1 MLKLLNDLINV
12 TIICVVVS
20 IIILTI
26 KWVLKTF
33 WCVEHFEGGPTG
45 DPITK
50 RVLALQTIRDT
61 IISDL
66 DDLDDAADVACSINK
81 QIEATYV
88 ANNAAPEDPVA
99 ESQLPNDVQ
108 GKNKAKRTAR
118 AQQRFKEE
126 KKRYSSIHNA
136 APVYECFADS
146 AATEN
151 DLRALIGSIQQ
162 LMNSAEAKAAA
173 CKVTG
178 VESLIGFNAKYVGPT
193 TEGFDTGSTGCAV
206 PVTSPAITLKG
217 LELLAA
223 ADDLITKGNTV
234 HMAIQLLVATVKAQQ
249 KSANQINQKSQSL
262 QNGQVSA
269 ADVEAAQAARA
280 SPS

>member
-1 MLKLLNDLINV
+1 MLKLLSDLINV
-12 TIICVVVS
+12 TLICVVVS

-33 WCVEHFEGGPTG
+33 WCVEHFDGGPAS
-45 DPITK
+45 DPIMK

-66 DDLDDAADVACSINK
+66 DELDDAADSACEINK

-108 GKNKAKRTAR
+108 TKNKARRTAR

-126 KKRYSSIHNA
+126 KKRFSSLHNA
-136 APVYECFADS
+136 APVYECFADVG
-146 AATEN
+146 ATEE
-151 DLRALIGSIQQ
+151 DLRVLIGSIQQ

-178 VESLIGFNAKYVGPT
+178 VESLVGFNAKYVGPT
-193 TEGFDTGSTGCAV
+193 TEGFDTGSAGCAV
-206 PVTSPAITLKG
+206 PVAAPTITLTG
-217 LELLAA
+217 AELLAA

-249 KSANQINQKSQSL
+249 KSATQMNQKSQNL

-269 ADVEAAQAARA
+269 ADVDAAQAATA